1 MQINKLCGN
10 ERVPVCVS
18 LESFNPEP
26 AATAGLAASGRR
38 RWLRVKQPALQLRIC
53 TLAQLWARPL
63 DGNSFSWLLLS
74 ATERLTRENA
84 TGE

>member
-1 MQINKLCGN
+1 MQINKLWGN

-26 AATAGLAASGRR
+26 AATAELAASGRR
-38 RWLRVKQPALQLRIC
+38 PWLRVKQPALQLRIC
-53 TLAQLWARPL
+53 TLARPL